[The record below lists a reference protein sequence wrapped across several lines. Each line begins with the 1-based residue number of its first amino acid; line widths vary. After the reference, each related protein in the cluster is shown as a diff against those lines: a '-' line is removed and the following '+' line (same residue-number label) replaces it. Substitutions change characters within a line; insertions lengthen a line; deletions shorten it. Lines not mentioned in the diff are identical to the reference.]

1 MQSALPV
8 ALSAQ
13 VTLQRRLDTVADNL
27 ANAAT
32 PGHLATKVRFEA
44 AVERHGG
51 PDVAFAREGDVYLS
65 TARGAHRPTGA
76 PLDFAVRGEAWF
88 GIDTPAG
95 TVLTRDGRFT
105 MALDGALVTL
115 EGHAVLGPGGAPVTL
130 DPGGGAP
137 IAGADGSLRQGEGAE
152 ARIVGSIGLFEIDAG
167 AETRF
172 GNSGVL
178 APEPPR
184 PVVNRTDVGVLQG
197 VLEDSNAG
205 GIEQMVRLV
214 EITRGFEAVSQ
225 LVQRADGGLSDAL
238 RELAAR

>member
-32 PGHLATKVRFEA
+32 PGHLATEVRFEA
-44 AVERHGG
+44 AVERTGG
-51 PDVAFAREGDVYLS
+51 PSVAFAREGDPYISLE
-65 TARGAHRPTGA
+65 RGAHRPTGGA
-76 PLDFAVRGEAWF
+76 LDLAVRGEAWF

-95 TVLTRDGRFT
+95 TVLTRDGRF
-105 MALDGALVTL
+105 ALVSGGALVTM
-115 EGHAVLGPGGAPVTL
+115 EGHPVLDPGGAPVQL
-130 DPGGGAP
+130 DPLGGTP
-137 IAGADGSLRQGEGAE
+137 EIGADGSVRQEGRLIA
-152 ARIVGSIGLFEIDAG
+152 SIGLFEIDARPT
-167 AETRF
+167 TRF

-184 PVVNRTDVGVLQG
+184 PVVGRGDVGVLRG
-197 VLEDSNAG
+197 MVEDSNAS

-214 EITRGFEAVSQ
+214 EITRGFEAVSR
-225 LVQRADGGLSDAL
+225 LVQRADGALSEAL
-238 RELAAR
+238 RSLAAR